1 METAL
6 RAKVVEKPR
15 QHNRDMAMSGADP
28 LCRCTDNGE
37 CEDMINKYNNN
48 NHKNVKKYQI
58 ASVHFGQRPA
68 SLSLS
73 NWSDEL
79 KKTIETQGNPIE
91 TLDRWRESISI
102 GLQTDV
108 KI

>member
-15 QHNRDMAMSGADP
+15 QHNRDMAMAEADP

-48 NHKNVKKYQI
+48 NNHNGECEEILNTRSRPI
-58 ASVHFGQRPA
+58 ASVHFGLRPA

-73 NWSDEL
+73 N
-79 KKTIETQGNPIE
+79 
-91 TLDRWRESISI
+91 
-102 GLQTDV
+102 
-108 KI
+108 

>member
-6 RAKVVEKPR
+6 RANVVEKPR
-15 QHNRDMAMSGADP
+15 QHNMDMAMSGADP

-48 NHKNVKKYQI
+48 NNNNNHNGECEEILNTRSRPI

-73 NWSDEL
+73 N
-79 KKTIETQGNPIE
+79 
-91 TLDRWRESISI
+91 
-102 GLQTDV
+102 
-108 KI
+108 

>member
-6 RAKVVEKPR
+6 RTKVVEKPR
-15 QHNRDMAMSGADP
+15 QHDRDMSGADP

-48 NHKNVKKYQI
+48 NNNNHNGECEEILNTRSRPI

-73 NWSDEL
+73 N
-79 KKTIETQGNPIE
+79 
-91 TLDRWRESISI
+91 
-102 GLQTDV
+102 
-108 KI
+108 

>member
-15 QHNRDMAMSGADP
+15 QHNMDMAMSEADP

-48 NHKNVKKYQI
+48 NHKNVKKYRI

-73 NWSDEL
+73 N
-79 KKTIETQGNPIE
+79 
-91 TLDRWRESISI
+91 
-102 GLQTDV
+102 
-108 KI
+108 